1 VPKRYWWTNTNQ
13 ESSQGNWV
21 SPDYYQAVNINLKLR
36 EITRKLHSIYDVIE
50 LLYPDEVI
58 TYEHIRKHYD
68 PNSSKIVKAVPR
80 KSAPSLEQIYH
91 MFFEEKQ
98 RRKGIKELT
107 QKSYRSRMNNI
118 FQFLVENE
126 V

>member
-1 VPKRYWWTNTNQ
+1 
-13 ESSQGNWV
+13 
-21 SPDYYQAVNINLKLR
+21 
-36 EITRKLHSIYDVIE
+36 
-50 LLYPDEVI
+50 LLYPDEPI
-58 TYEHIRKHYD
+58 TYDHIRRHYD
-68 PNSSKIVKAVPR
+68 PNSSKIVKAVNC

-118 FQFLVENE
+118 FQFFSKNKA
-126 V
+126 